1 MGGRFLL
8 INLIANF
15 NSLSIISY
23 LLYMNFV
30 VGNYNVSYEFTQGI
44 VKPIILFIFIFTIYL
59 FFFVIF
65 TDNLFKRW
73 FRYIAWWYFIL
84 MFWWSFSTP
93 IHTGIITFD
102 RNQVRNVFDDSTKYN
117 HHSICLVGI
126 QATADKV
133 IKSGGYAIV

>member
-8 INLIANF
+8 INLIAF

-102 RNQVRNVFDDSTKYN
+102 RNQVVMFSMIVLSIITIPFVWWEYKRLQTK
-117 HHSICLVGI
+117 
-126 QATADKV
+126 
-133 IKSGGYAIV
+133 